1 MDSAQ
6 ALIDKGLADHG
17 YGYINIDDG
26 WEARERNP
34 DGTIEANEKFPSM
47 KGLVD
52 WLHERGLKFGIYSS
66 PGAKTCG
73 NYLGSLGHEKQD
85 AEVYNK
91 WGVDYLKYDW
101 CTYENVRVQD
111 NDWGFPSCVRP
122 YLLMQKYLREQP
134 RDIFYSLGPLGGT
147 QVHLWGIY
155 CDGNSW
161 RTAPDISDTWKS
173 IYHVGFR
180 LQEGK
185 SKYSSVGHWNDPDM
199 LVVGKV
205 GWGTNLRETRL
216 TPDEQYTHITLWTI
230 LASNMLIGCDIAQ
243 MDDFTLNLLC
253 NNEVNAINQDM
264 LGKQADRVLK
274 DGDIEVWSR
283 PLADGSIAVGIFNV
297 GEKDHQ
303 VDMKALIPIK
313 VPAKVIRDVWRQKNL
328 SADELKCTIPLHGC
342 RYLKVRF

>member
-1 MDSAQ
+1 MKFTCSNLPEGLQLTESDGVLSGKIEKAGNLTFTVTAENAKGKVSQDFTLKVGADMIGQTPPMGWNSWNCWGLSVSQEKVMASAQ

-185 SKYSSVGHWNDPDM
+185 SKYYISFRYDSSDW
-199 LVVGKV
+199 K
-205 GWGTNLRETRL
+205 
-216 TPDEQYTHITLWTI
+216 
-230 LASNMLIGCDIAQ
+230 
-243 MDDFTLNLLC
+243 
-253 NNEVNAINQDM
+253 
-264 LGKQADRVLK
+264 
-274 DGDIEVWSR
+274 
-283 PLADGSIAVGIFNV
+283 SI
-297 GEKDHQ
+297 
-303 VDMKALIPIK
+303 
-313 VPAKVIRDVWRQKNL
+313 
-328 SADELKCTIPLHGC
+328 S
-342 RYLKVRF
+342 